1 MGTWEKAIEE
11 VDHNATAPTQQG
23 GGAVEVS
30 LLAG

>member
-1 MGTWEKAIEE
+1 MGTGEKAIEA
-11 VDHNATAPTQQG
+11 VDQNATAPTQQG